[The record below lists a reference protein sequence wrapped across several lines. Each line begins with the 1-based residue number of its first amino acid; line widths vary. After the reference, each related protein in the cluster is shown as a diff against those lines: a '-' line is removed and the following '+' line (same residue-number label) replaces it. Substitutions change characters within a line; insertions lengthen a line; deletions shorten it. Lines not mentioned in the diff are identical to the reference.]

1 MGSRTTETLTEIDQI
16 RARLEGTL
24 RQLEGRMPPVA
35 QIGKRALALSGGT
48 VGGGLALAVLKK
60 VVSRKGKR
68 KASRAQAEAPV
79 VSVKPAVSFPAALA
93 VAAIWAGVRIY
104 EAKQRA
110 NAGEQP
116 KATLSVLPGKQR
128 A

>member
-24 RQLEGRMPPVA
+24 RQLEGRMPPIA
-35 QIGKRALALSGGT
+35 QLGKRALALSGGT
-48 VGGGLALAVLKK
+48 VGGGIALAVLKK
-60 VVSRKGKR
+60 VVSRKSKPKR
-68 KASRAQAEAPV
+68 NHSVAPV
-79 VSVKPAVSFPAALA
+79 VSIKPAISFPAAVA
-93 VAAIWAGVRIY
+93 VAAIWAGVKIF

-110 NAGEQP
+110 AAGDQP